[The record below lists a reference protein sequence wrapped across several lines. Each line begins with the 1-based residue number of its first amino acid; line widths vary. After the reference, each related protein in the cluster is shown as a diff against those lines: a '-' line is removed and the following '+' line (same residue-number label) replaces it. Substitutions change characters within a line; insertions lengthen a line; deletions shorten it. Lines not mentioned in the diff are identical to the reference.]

1 MAAPQVQDFFS
12 RITKAKE
19 GHYYLYVTFK
29 DGKYRTSSHLKIS
42 GAEKMFVKHSDF
54 IYSPDLHHCGV
65 RSDVLN
71 YLKSLKTITFDES
84 QLNDY
89 LKKAYCAGASPS
101 IKSKMDAE
109 IAASVNTTKS
119 MSRDM
124 ITNNFIV
131 SLRPAL
137 AAIKKTKAVAAT
149 PVPMTPKPVAPK
161 ESLKTLKGRIAEL
174 PADKVLDITGFDV
187 EKKKGVKPIVRSPK
201 GTKRP
206 LGTTGDLSRIVFD
219 FSKDK
224 SIAVSALEN
233 FGYSHEKATKI
244 VNDAAKAATAP
255 VDISKMIKS
264 PKKAPAVS
272 A

>member
-19 GHYYLYVTFK
+19 GNYYLYVTCK
-29 DGKYRTSSHLKIS
+29 DGKYRTGSHLKIS
-42 GAEKMFVKHSDF
+42 GAEKMFTKHSDF

-89 LKKAYCAGASPS
+89 IKKSYCAGATPS
-101 IKSKMDAE
+101 IKSKMESE
-109 IAASVNTTKS
+109 IAATTQSSKGI
-119 MSRDM
+119 SRDK
-124 ITNNFIV
+124 ISANFIIG
-131 SLRPAL
+131 L
-137 AAIKKTKAVAAT
+137 ASTLSTIKKTKPPT
-149 PVPMTPKPVAPK
+149 PVPGTPKPVAPK
-161 ESLKTLKGRIAEL
+161 ETLKTLKGRIQEL
-174 PADKVLDITGFDV
+174 PADKVLDITSFDV
-187 EKKKGVKPIVRSPK
+187 SKKRGVKPIVRSPK
-201 GTKRP
+201 GSKRP
-206 LGTTGDLSRIVFD
+206 LGNTGDLSRIVFD
-219 FSKDK
+219 FSKDNTVA
-224 SIAVSALEN
+224 ITALEH

-244 VNDAAKAATAP
+244 VTDAAKAATAP

-264 PKKAPAVS
+264 PKKVS

>member
-1 MAAPQVQDFFS
+1 MAAPQVQDFFA

-42 GAEKMFVKHSDF
+42 GAEKMFAKHSDF

-65 RSDVLN
+65 RADVLN

-89 LKKAYCAGASPS
+89 IKKSYCAGATPS
-101 IKSKMDAE
+101 IKTKLDAE
-109 IAASVNTTKS
+109 IASCVSVGKTL
-119 MSRDM
+119 SRDM
-124 ITNNFIV
+124 VSNSFIIGLK
-131 SLRPAL
+131 SGL
-137 AAIKKTKAVAAT
+137 AEIKKAKAVVAT

-161 ESLKTLKGRIAEL
+161 ESLKTLKGRIQDL
-174 PADKVLDITGFDV
+174 PADKVLDLTSFDV
-187 EKKKGVKPIVRSPK
+187 EKKKGVKPVVRSPK

-206 LGTTGDLSRIVFD
+206 LGNTGDLSRIVFD

-224 SIAVSALEN
+224 SIAVAALEH

-244 VNDAAKAATAP
+244 INDASKAATAP
-255 VDISKMIKS
+255 VDISKMIKTPKS
-264 PKKAPAVS
+264 PKKTA
-272 A
+272 

>member
-1 MAAPQVQDFFS
+1 MAAPQVQDFFA

-19 GHYYLYVTFK
+19 GNYYLYVTLK

-54 IYSPDLHHCGV
+54 IYSPDLHHCGI

-89 LKKAYCAGASPS
+89 LKKSYCAGSSPS
-101 IKSKMDAE
+101 IKAKMDAE
-109 IAASVNTTKS
+109 IATSASVAAGKTI
-119 MSRDM
+119 SRDM
-124 ITNNFIV
+124 ITNSFIINLKS
-131 SLRPAL
+131 SLSS
-137 AAIKKTKAVAAT
+137 IKKTKPPT

-161 ESLKTLKGRIAEL
+161 ESLKTLKGRIQEL
-174 PADKVLDITGFDV
+174 PADKVLDFTAFNV
-187 EKKKGVKPIVRSPK
+187 EKKKGIKPIVRSPK

-219 FSKDK
+219 FSKDT
-224 SIAVSALEN
+224 SVAIAALEH

-244 VNDAAKAATAP
+244 VTDATKAANAP
-255 VDISKMIKS
+255 VDISRMIKS
-264 PKKAPAVS
+264 PKKTA
-272 A
+272 

>member
-1 MAAPQVQDFFS
+1 MAAPQVQDFFA

-19 GHYYLYVTFK
+19 GNYYLYVTLK

-42 GAEKMFVKHSDF
+42 GAEKMFAKHSDF

-65 RSDVLN
+65 RADVLN

-89 LKKAYCAGASPS
+89 LKKSYCAGASPS
-101 IKSKMDAE
+101 IKSKLDAE
-109 IAASVNTTKS
+109 IAASAATTKTI
-119 MSRDM
+119 SRDQ
-124 ITNNFIV
+124 ITNSFIIN
-131 SLRPAL
+131 LKPAL
-137 AAIKKTKAVAAT
+137 ASIKKTKPPT

-161 ESLKTLKGRIAEL
+161 ESLKTLKGRIADL
-174 PADKVLDITGFDV
+174 PADKVLDLTNYDA

-206 LGTTGDLSRIVFD
+206 LGNTGDLSRIVFD

-224 SIAVSALEN
+224 SIAVAALEH

-244 VNDAAKAATAP
+244 VNDASKAATAP

-264 PKKAPAVS
+264 PKKTAS

>member
-1 MAAPQVQDFFS
+1 MAAPQVQDFFA

-19 GHYYLYVTFK
+19 GNYYLYVNSK

-65 RSDVLN
+65 RADVLN

-89 LKKAYCAGASPS
+89 IKKSYSAGSTPS
-101 IKSKMDAE
+101 VKAKMDAE
-109 IAASVNTTKS
+109 INTVANSTKTI
-119 MSRDM
+119 SRDM
-124 ITNNFIV
+124 ITNSFIINLSS
-131 SLRPAL
+131 SLSN
-137 AAIKKTKAVAAT
+137 IKKTKPST
-149 PVPMTPKPVAPK
+149 PVLVPTTPKPVAPK
-161 ESLKTLKGRIAEL
+161 ESLKTLKGRIQDL
-174 PADKVLDITGFDV
+174 PVDKVLDLTGFDIQ
-187 EKKKGVKPIVRSPK
+187 KKKGVKPIVRSPK
-201 GTKRP
+201 GTKRA
-206 LGTTGDLSRIVFD
+206 LGTTGDLSRIIFD

-224 SIAVSALEN
+224 SIAVAALEH

-244 VNDAAKAATAP
+244 VNDASKAASAP

-264 PKKAPAVS
+264 PKKVS

>member
-1 MAAPQVQDFFS
+1 MAAPQVQDFFA

-19 GHYYLYVTFK
+19 GNYYLYVTFK

-42 GAEKMFVKHSDF
+42 GAEKMFAKHSDF

-89 LKKAYCAGASPS
+89 LKKSYCAGASPS

-109 IAASVNTTKS
+109 IAASASTTKNI
-119 MSRDM
+119 SRDM
-124 ITNNFIV
+124 ITNNFII
-131 SLRPAL
+131 SLKSGL
-137 AAIKKTKAVAAT
+137 ASIKKTKPST

-161 ESLKTLKGRIAEL
+161 ESLKTLKGRIADL
-174 PADKVLDITGFDV
+174 AADKVLDLTGFDV

-206 LGTTGDLSRIVFD
+206 LGNTGDLSRIVFD

-224 SIAVSALEN
+224 SIAVAALEN

-244 VNDAAKAATAP
+244 VNDATKAATAP

-264 PKKAPAVS
+264 PKKTASTTA
-272 A
+272 

>member
-1 MAAPQVQDFFS
+1 MAAPQVQDFFA

-19 GHYYLYVTFK
+19 GHYYLCVTFK

-42 GAEKMFVKHSDF
+42 GAEKMFAKHSDF
-54 IYSPDLHHCGV
+54 IYSPDLHHCGI

-89 LKKAYCAGASPS
+89 IKKSYCAGASPS
-101 IKSKMDAE
+101 IKAKMDAE
-109 IAASVNTTKS
+109 IAASANVGKS
-119 MSRDM
+119 MSRDQ
-124 ITNNFIV
+124 ITTSFIIGLRS
-131 SLRPAL
+131 SLAEL
-137 AAIKKTKAVAAT
+137 KKTKVVASS

-161 ESLKTLKGRIAEL
+161 ESLKTLKGKIQEL
-174 PADKVLDITGFDV
+174 PADKVLDLTNFNV

-206 LGTTGDLSRIVFD
+206 LGNTGDLSRIVFD

-224 SIAVSALEN
+224 SIAVSALEH

-244 VNDAAKAATAP
+244 VNDATKAATAP

-264 PKKAPAVS
+264 PKKVAQIS
-272 A
+272 N